1 MIYVVPGVVDQ
12 FSTVRSTVS
21 WSPPSQPN
29 GIITGY
35 QVIYFVYENR
45 TATEMMSATLSNTT
59 MQYSIQNLGRLNL
72 NTMLRELLLCINNSQ
87 MQVLLIKWWL

>member
-1 MIYVVPGVVDQ
+1 MIHVVPGVVDQ
-12 FSTVRSTVS
+12 FSTVQSTVS

-45 TATEMMSATLSNTT
+45 TATEMMSAILSNTT
-59 MQYSIQNLGRLNL
+59 TQYSIQNLGRLNFVH
-72 NTMLRELLLCINNSQ
+72 NAT
-87 MQVLLIKWWL
+87 

>member
-1 MIYVVPGVVDQ
+1 MIHVVPGVVDQ

-45 TATEMMSATLSNTT
+45 TVTEMMSATLSNTT
-59 MQYSIQNLGRLNL
+59 MQYSIQNLGRLNFEH
-72 NTMLRELLLCINNSQ
+72 NAT
-87 MQVLLIKWWL
+87 